1 MNIKTK
7 IIVGGLALVMVS
19 IGAISL
25 ALGLNA
31 VDSSKRV
38 LEEEAKTQ
46 LEIARNSAALR
57 LEAYLS
63 TIKQQVIAMS
73 SNAMTQVALAD
84 FSSAFQQNDPQ
95 LSSAD
100 NEGLRAFYSGPF
112 SDRYQSS
119 NQGRMPDVDVLLESL
134 PGNARA
140 LQTTYLSGNPAPLG
154 SKGRLVS
161 SDDGSAYDAVH
172 TQYHPSFN
180 KFQETFGFY
189 DVFLVDGDSGAIVYS
204 VFKEIDFATSLK
216 TGPFAQSG
224 IGEAFRRAM
233 SEVSEDAVVIT
244 DFADYKPSFESP
256 ASFMASPIYVDGH
269 KAGVLIFQ
277 MPLDRI
283 NNIMTLNREWDVFG
297 LGQTGETYLVGPDNR
312 LRSESRFYLEAP
324 QQFLEMIENTGV
336 AASITSAI
344 RDDDTTIGRFSV
356 ESPAVT
362 AALSGEEGFGIIT
375 DYRGESVFSSYA
387 PFNFGAI
394 NWALISEID
403 QAEALQAASELSQ
416 EIITD
421 ALIWSAVLSAMSAIC
436 VFVFGTAITQPLNRI
451 NVALKNI
458 AEGEGD
464 VTQRLDDK
472 RSDEL
477 GDLAGSFNR
486 FATKLQANLQM
497 LHQQVLV
504 LASSSEEL
512 SAVSKQNRASSVE
525 QLEKIESVATASTE
539 MTSSF
544 AEVAETAQQTAQ
556 ETQEAGI
563 TCGAG
568 KTQMAGLSKT
578 MSGLADEVLKA
589 SKAIASVN
597 DRNAQITNILDVITG
612 IAEQT
617 NLLALNAA
625 IEAARAGEQ
634 GRGFAVVADEVRNLS
649 QRTYQSTLD
658 IKDVIESL
666 LPETRQAAEI
676 MKQNETGIRHGCEA
690 SEQAEQVFSEI
701 SDRVRRISDMNMQV
715 ASATEEQGQV
725 VRETDEN
732 LHGVKEH
739 SQSLFEGSEEVERT
753 SGDLNQVAERIQTV
767 LRNFRF

>member
-1 MNIKTK
+1 MKIKTR
-7 IIVGGLALVMVS
+7 IIVGGLTLVMVS

-25 ALGLNA
+25 ALGFNA

-38 LEEEAKTQ
+38 LEVEARTQ

-63 TIKQQVIAMS
+63 SIEQQVIAMS
-73 SNAMTQVALAD
+73 ANAMTRSALAD
-84 FSSAFQQNDPQ
+84 FSSAFQQYISRR
-95 LSSAD
+95 SSAD
-100 NEGLRAFYSGPF
+100 SEDLRAYYSGPF
-112 SDRYQSS
+112 SDRYRAS
-119 NQGRMPDVDVLLESL
+119 NQGGAPDIDGLLKNLSES
-134 PGNARA
+134 ARA
-140 LQTTYLSGNPAPLG
+140 LQTTYLSENPAPLG
-154 SKGRLVS
+154 SKDRLVS
-161 SDDGSAYDAVH
+161 SDDGSLYDGVH

-180 KFQETFGFY
+180 KLQQTFGFY

-204 VFKEIDFATSLK
+204 VFKEVDFATSLK

-224 IGEAFRRAM
+224 IAEAFRRAM
-233 SEVSEDAVVIT
+233 SGASEDAVVIT
-244 DFADYKPSFESP
+244 DFADYTPSFEAP
-256 ASFMASPIYVDGH
+256 ASFMASPVYVDGR

-283 NNIMTLNREWDVFG
+283 NNIMTLNGDWEAFG
-297 LGQTGETYLVGPDNR
+297 LGRTGETYLVGPENL

-324 QQFLEMIENTGV
+324 QQFLEMTENTGV
-336 AASITSAI
+336 AASVTASI
-344 RDDDTTIGRFSV
+344 RDGNTTIGRFRV
-356 ESPAVT
+356 ESSAVE
-362 AALSGEEGFGIIT
+362 AALSGDQGFDIIT

-387 PFNFGAI
+387 PFSFGDI
-394 NWALISEID
+394 NWGLISEID
-403 QAEALQAASELSQ
+403 QAEALQAASDLRR

-421 ALIWSAVLSAMSAIC
+421 ALIWSAVLSAMSALC
-436 VFVFGTAITQPLNRI
+436 VFVFGTAITKPLNRI
-451 NVALKNI
+451 NLALKDI

-472 RSDEL
+472 RTDEL
-477 GDLAGSFNR
+477 GELAGSFNQ
-486 FATKLQANLQM
+486 FAAKLQSNLQM

-512 SAVSKQNRASSVE
+512 SAVSRQNRASSVE
-525 QLEKIESVATASTE
+525 QLEKIESVAAASTE

-568 KTQMAGLSKT
+568 KTQMSGLSNT
-578 MSGLADEVLKA
+578 MSELADEVLKA

-597 DRNAQITNILDVITG
+597 DRSAQITHILDVITG

-658 IKDVIESL
+658 IKGVIESL

-676 MKQNETGIRHGCEA
+676 MKQNETGIRQGCDA

-725 VRETDEN
+725 VKETDEN

-739 SQSLFEGSEEVERT
+739 SQSLFQGSEEVERT
-753 SGDLNQVAERIQTV
+753 SGDLNQVAERIQAV